1 MTKEQEEAIRYL
13 EKHINYFKEQI
24 KFIEEIDCDYYDEEY
39 ELYKNRVKQFETVL
53 NILKEKD
60 KEIKKLK
67 KHNEELLRKLR
78 NRVKEVKKLN
88 KYSLYKKEFK
98 TLNLQLKNKDKM
110 VDLMAECIDVEL
122 SSARL
127 GIILNKNVKPLETY
141 KEEIKQ
147 YFKIKAEKE

>member
-60 KEIKKLK
+60 KEI
-67 KHNEELLRKLR
+67 
-78 NRVKEVKKLN
+78 
-88 KYSLYKKEFK
+88 
-98 TLNLQLKNKDKM
+98 
-110 VDLMAECIDVEL
+110 DLMAEHIQNGCDFDNRI
-122 SSARL
+122 
-127 GIILNKNVKPLETY
+127 KT

-147 YFKIKAEKE
+147 FYKRKATNDG